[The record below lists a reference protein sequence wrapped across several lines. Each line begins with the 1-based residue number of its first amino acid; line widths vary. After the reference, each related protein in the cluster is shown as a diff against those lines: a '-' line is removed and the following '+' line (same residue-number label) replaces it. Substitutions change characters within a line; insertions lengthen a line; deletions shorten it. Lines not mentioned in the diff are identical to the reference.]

1 MGPGILKTAQ
11 HPVSRPK
18 AGLDAEK
25 LLAKGPGGIGSDLRA
40 FRPPF
45 LAISLNSLV
54 GGARVAR
61 EEVCQDGKEASQKIR
76 SQPDP

>member
-1 MGPGILKTAQ
+1 M
-11 HPVSRPK
+11 SRPK

-25 LLAKGPGGIGSDLRA
+25 LLAKVPEGIGSDLRA

-45 LAISLNSLV
+45 LAIRLNSLV

-61 EEVCQDGKEASQKIR
+61 KEVCSGRKQKK
-76 SQPDP
+76 SEVVS